1 MWPKKTNSPKDVSEQ
16 IKKDIRSKLKGLT
29 VKEVWEVMDDVDF
42 ILDDIEEEIEDKR
55 MDEIYK

>member
-29 VKEVWEVMDDVDF
+29 VKEVWEVMNDVDF